1 MDVSGCVS
9 KEYREAVEQTRIAGM
24 AAQRIGVGSTK
35 THRRKVLE
43 GIIKRDRLEGSLGRA
58 GLMFM
63 RARLTGGSLYMITSD
78 TTLTFEQ
85 INNLLNYYAKTGLL
99 RHMLDQ
105 YRVM

>member
-24 AAQRIGVGSTK
+24 AAQRIGIGSTK
-35 THRRKVLE
+35 AHRRKVLE
-43 GIIKRDRLEGSLGRA
+43 GIIKRDGLKGSLGRA

-63 RARLTGGSLYMITSD
+63 RARLTGGSLYMITSK

-99 RHMLDQ
+99 RRMLDQ